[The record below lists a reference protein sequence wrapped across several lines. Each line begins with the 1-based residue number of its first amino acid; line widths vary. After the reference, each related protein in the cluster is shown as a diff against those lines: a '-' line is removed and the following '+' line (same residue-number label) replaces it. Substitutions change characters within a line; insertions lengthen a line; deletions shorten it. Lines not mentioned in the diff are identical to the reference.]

1 MVDGWSYMT
10 AHFFINIIYIF
21 FFTMN
26 NIKYFDE
33 FIMEMK
39 SDKDIV
45 KDLARH
51 LSFDRDV
58 VKYLNTSRAKRKI
71 GWRELLADKL
81 HGKNLDYINYITKNM
96 VADYNPKIVGPVNF
110 KDVSGDF
117 DVENEKGKEEEKST
131 TSIEKKIDR
140 LSRKIDTIEDILEIE
155 TGFPEAVEITKQ
167 ELDLTP
173 FEDKVKK
180 DEEEDVNIEEEE

>member
-1 MVDGWSYMT
+1 
-10 AHFFINIIYIF
+10 
-21 FFTMN
+21 MN
-26 NIKYFDE
+26 NIKHFDE
-33 FIMEMK
+33 FITEVK

-96 VADYNPKIVGPVNF
+96 VADYNPQIVGPMNF
-110 KDVSGDF
+110 KDDEGDF
-117 DVENEKGKEEEKST
+117 DVEREKDVAEDDGRT
-131 TSIEKKIDR
+131 PLEKKIDR
-140 LSRKIDTIEDILEIE
+140 LSDKIDTIEDILEIE
-155 TGFPEAVEITKQ
+155 PGFPEAVEITKQ

-173 FEDKVKK
+173 LEDKIAAA
-180 DEEEDVNIEEEE
+180 EEKEIEEEE

>member
-1 MVDGWSYMT
+1 
-10 AHFFINIIYIF
+10 
-21 FFTMN
+21 MN
-26 NIKYFDE
+26 NVKHFDE
-33 FIMEMK
+33 FITEMK

-96 VADYNPKIVGPVNF
+96 VADYNPQIVGPMNI
-110 KDVSGDF
+110 KDGEGDF
-117 DVENEKGKEEEKST
+117 DVTREEEAQDDGKT
-131 TSIEKKIDR
+131 PLEKKIDKLEDR
-140 LSRKIDTIEDILEIE
+140 IDAISDVLEIKP
-155 TGFPEAVEITKQ
+155 GYPEATEITKQ

-173 FEDKVKK
+173 FEDKV
-180 DEEEDVNIEEEE
+180 DVTEEKEIEEEE

>member
-1 MVDGWSYMT
+1 
-10 AHFFINIIYIF
+10 
-21 FFTMN
+21 MN
-26 NIKYFDE
+26 NIKHFDE
-33 FIMEMK
+33 FITEMK

-96 VADYNPKIVGPVNF
+96 VADYNPQIVGSMNF
-110 KDVSGDF
+110 KDEDGDF
-117 DVENEKGKEEEKST
+117 DVEREKEANNDD
-131 TSIEKKIDR
+131 KKTP
-140 LSRKIDTIEDILEIE
+140 LERKIDKLEDKIDNIEDILEIE
-155 TGFPEAVEITKQ
+155 REFPKTIEITKQ

-173 FEDKVKK
+173 LEDKIG
-180 DEEEDVNIEEEE
+180 DNEDNEIEEEE

>member
-1 MVDGWSYMT
+1 
-10 AHFFINIIYIF
+10 
-21 FFTMN
+21 MN
-26 NIKYFDE
+26 NIKNFDE
-33 FIMEMK
+33 FITEMK

-71 GWRELLADKL
+71 GWRELLGDKL

-96 VADYNPKIVGPVNF
+96 VADYNPQIVGPVNF
-110 KDVSGDF
+110 KDDSGDF

-131 TSIEKKIDR
+131 TSIEKKIDN

-155 TGFPEAVEITKQ
+155 SGFPEAVEITKQ
-167 ELDLTP
+167 ELGLTP

-180 DEEEDVNIEEEE
+180 DEEDVNIEEEE